1 MLIVRNLFRGGAA
14 ALIVHNLFRGG
25 ATASREIVIFAESAN
40 KSGLQCMAV
49 NGRCTSGSFK
59 SSSPMVRGE
68 MCSPNHRFLHN
79 AANSGEASFVREL

>member
-25 ATASREIVIFAESAN
+25 ATASREIVVFAESAN

-49 NGRCTSGSFK
+49 YGMIRWCTSGSFK
-59 SSSPMVRGE
+59 SSSPMVRG
-68 MCSPNHRFLHN
+68 
-79 AANSGEASFVREL
+79 